1 MTSSANRVVAEGFG
15 SGSDGTRVAYGPMA
29 TLAPFVTRYAPTGMV
44 ASVDHLAS
52 GAGVA
57 AMRAGGSAVD
67 AAIAASAVLAVTS
80 QHMCG
85 MGGDLFA
92 LVHVGGTAA
101 PLVLNSSGRA
111 GSGASAERL
120 RADGLTAI
128 PRTGHIAAVPVPG
141 CVDGWLALHERFGR
155 LPLADVL
162 AAARAYAADG
172 FPASPTLAA
181 SVGRVLDPP
190 IVGSEDYTEG
200 RRALRSG
207 DLVRRPGV
215 ARALDAI
222 VKDGRAGFYE
232 GEFGEGLF
240 ALGAGEYTG
249 DDLRAPLA
257 DWVDGLSIDVWDR
270 RVWTVPPN
278 SQGYLTLA
286 GAWVAERLPLPDD
299 PDDPLWAHLTV
310 EAARH
315 AGFDRVDVLHEHA
328 DGAALVAPDRLSA
341 RAASI
346 RTDAAAELPGA
357 YGGGGTI
364 YLCAADARDGMGVSL
379 IQSNY
384 MGFGSMLVEPG
395 TRIFLQNRGCGF
407 SLKAGHPAEYG
418 PGRRPPHTLAPA
430 MVTHL
435 DGRLDAVVGT
445 MGGDSQPQVLL
456 QLLARRWAAGVSPG
470 NAIAAPRWVLAGD
483 EPGQD
488 VWDQRG
494 RVRVAVEPH
503 APAAWFEGLRERGH
517 DVVALQPWSP
527 QAGFAH
533 LITVDPDTGVLA
545 GAADPRSLGGVAT
558 GF

>member
-1 MTSSANRVVAEGFG
+1 MV
-15 SGSDGTRVAYGPMA
+15 
-29 TLAPFVTRYAPTGMV
+29 TLAPFATRYAPTGMV

-92 LVHVGGTAA
+92 LVHEGGTGA
-101 PLVLNSSGRA
+101 PAVLNSSGRA

-120 RADGLTAI
+120 RAGGLTSI
-128 PRTGHIAAVPVPG
+128 PRTGHVAAVPVPG

-162 AAARAYAADG
+162 AAARTYAAGG

-181 SVGRVLDPP
+181 SVGRVLAGTA
-190 IVGSEDYTEG
+190 IAGWEDYTE
-200 RRALRSG
+200 RQHALRPG
-207 DLVRRPGV
+207 DIVRRPGV

-232 GEFGEGLF
+232 GEFGEGLL
-240 ALGAGEYTG
+240 ALGAGEYTD

-257 DWVDGLSIDVWDR
+257 DWVDGLSIDVWNR

-286 GAWVAERLPLPDD
+286 GAWIAGRLRLPDD

-328 DGAALVAPDRLSA
+328 DGAALVATERLSA
-341 RAASI
+341 RAALV
-346 RTDAAAELPGA
+346 RADAAADLPGT

-364 YLCAADARDGMGVSL
+364 YLCAADGRDGMGVSL

-384 MGFGSMLVEPG
+384 TGFGSLLVEPG

-407 SLKAGHPAEYG
+407 SLAPAHPAEYG

-435 DGRLDAVVGT
+435 DGGLDAVVGT

-456 QLLARRWAAGVSPG
+456 QLLARRWAAAEGAGASPG

-488 VWDQRG
+488 VWEQRG

-503 APAAWFEGLRERGH
+503 APPAWFEGLRERGH

-533 LITVDPDTGVLA
+533 LIAVDRETGVLA
-545 GAADPRSLGGVAT
+545 GASDPRSFGGVAT